1 MTSRPSSSSSEGPE
15 LEGCF
20 EAVRA
25 LLEQTRT
32 PWALAGALA
41 ALEYRATKRMT
52 TDLDI
57 LVSWNPDLVQA
68 LLAEGFDVRVFDDE
82 GEPHLMR
89 TNRGGCAVDFIVAT
103 TDYQHLAIERAEH
116 NRLTVEDV
124 LVHKLI
130 AWRPRD
136 RDDVRSILSTGLA
149 FDRDYVD
156 HWATE
161 WAVEDRWREAMSWR
175 A

>member
-1 MTSRPSSSSSEGPE
+1 MRSRPSSSSSGRPE

-20 EAVRA
+20 EVVSR
-25 LLEQTRT
+25 LLEQTGT
-32 PWALAGALA
+32 SWALVGAFA
-41 ALEYRATKRMT
+41 ALQYRATTRLT
-52 TDLDI
+52 TDLDFLI
-57 LVSWNPDLVQA
+57 SWNPDVVPELIGA
-68 LLAEGFDVRVFDDE
+68 GFDVRVLEDE
-82 GEPHLMR
+82 GEPHLLR
-89 TNRGGCAVDFIVAT
+89 TKRVGCAVDVIVAT
-103 TDYQHLAIERAEH
+103 TDYQHLAIERARDH
-116 NRLTVEDV
+116 VLTVEDV

-136 RDDVRSILSTGLA
+136 QDDVRSILSTGLA

-161 WAVEDRWREAMSWR
+161 WAVEDRWREALSWR